1 MVIQFL
7 ILQALVSSALVGFL
21 AALIGGI
28 FIAPPKTIANNLSP
42 AFYIGGAISGFMFGT
57 TLGENL
63 ILILV
68 GAAGGIIGWLI
79 YGGIALRS
87 PT

>member
-1 MVIQFL
+1 MAIQFL

-42 AFYIGGAISGFMFGT
+42 AFYIGGALTGYMLGSS
-57 TLGENL
+57 LGENL
-63 ILILV
+63 MLILV
-68 GAAGGIIGWLI
+68 GAAGGVIGWLI